1 MNSIERLFIDKE
13 QAIKRMNSLGKERT
27 PFFFLTDF
35 GTERCL
41 VERTD
46 ELPASELQF
55 VFPGHSHISR
65 QKPDEMPG
73 KIEWETYPES
83 FDTYKKSFDKVR
95 SNILA
100 GNSFLTN
107 LTCATPVRTNMSLE
121 QIFSF
126 AEARYKLWLK
136 DRFTVFS
143 PETFVRIHDG
153 LIYSYPMKGTIDA
166 GIPDARERLINDVK
180 ERAEHA
186 TITDLIR
193 NDLSQSATEVTVTRF
208 MYLEKLTTN
217 RGALWQMSSEI
228 RGRLA
233 SDYRQLLGDIIFRM
247 LPAGSISGAP
257 KKKTVDIIHQAE
269 NYSRGFYTGVMGY
282 FDGDDLDSAVL
293 IRFIEQD
300 GKGRMIFKSGGGIT
314 FQSNVRSEYEEM
326 KQKVYVPIY

>member
-1 MNSIERLFIDKE
+1 MNGIERLFTDKE

-35 GTERCL
+35 GTEHCL
-41 VERTD
+41 VEKTD
-46 ELPASELQF
+46 NLPTNELQF
-55 VFPGHSHISR
+55 AFPEHSHISGR
-65 QKPDEMPG
+65 KPESMPE
-73 KIEWETYPES
+73 KVEWETYPQPFETYSKS
-83 FDTYKKSFDKVR
+83 FDTVQA
-95 SNILA
+95 NILA

-153 LIYSYPMKGTIDA
+153 FIYSCPMKGTIDA
-166 GIPDARERLINDVK
+166 CIPDAREKLVNDVK

-233 SDYRQLLGDIIFRM
+233 SDYRQQLGDIIFRM
-247 LPAGSISGAP
+247 LPAGSVSGAP

-269 NYSRGFYTGVMGY
+269 NYNRGFYTGVMGY
-282 FDGDDLDSAVL
+282 FDGENLDSAVL

-300 GKGRMIFKSGGGIT
+300 HNGKTIFKSGGGIT